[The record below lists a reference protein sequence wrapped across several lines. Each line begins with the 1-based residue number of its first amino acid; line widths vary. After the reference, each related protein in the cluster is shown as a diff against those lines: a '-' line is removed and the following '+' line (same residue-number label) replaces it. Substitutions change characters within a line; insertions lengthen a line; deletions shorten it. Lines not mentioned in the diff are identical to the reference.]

1 MTCFQNGGHTD
12 VLKTENL

>member
-1 MTCFQNGGHTD
+1 MTCFQNGGHD